1 MNSKRGQGPG
11 DNPWVKN
18 EPGSG
23 DNTPEPEPELPPSPW
38 NHPVAPPPGQ
48 PGGAQFPGTA
58 GSSPDTWGNQPSP
71 GGPAGPGA
79 QTGPGAQSGPRPGEP
94 TGWGSQISPPSL
106 RRPPPEPKRRKVP
119 SFLIPVGA
127 AVVLLALIGTG
138 LVVFLGGDDKP
149 ETVPPTPTPAPT
161 AVSTPPPPTYTP
173 PANALQVGFGV
184 SVVPADGW
192 TEYAAEKQGKQVIAP
207 DPNGKAR
214 AFFWVR
220 QRQGMTAETY
230 LLRVVEGE
238 TGPMVAQLGGPPRNL
253 PCPRDVLV
261 ECVAIAY
268 TGTKKGVKLQG
279 YVEAYRRKDGVVTA
293 IDFQSRDDFAA
304 KAKADAEIMKKSVID
319 SM

>member
-1 MNSKRGQGPG
+1 M
-11 DNPWVKN
+11 
-18 EPGSG
+18 
-23 DNTPEPEPELPPSPW
+23 
-38 NHPVAPPPGQ
+38 
-48 PGGAQFPGTA
+48 
-58 GSSPDTWGNQPSP
+58 
-71 GGPAGPGA
+71 
-79 QTGPGAQSGPRPGEP
+79 
-94 TGWGSQISPPSL
+94 
-106 RRPPPEPKRRKVP
+106 P
-119 SFLIPVGA
+119 SFLIPAGA

-138 LVVFLGGDDKP
+138 LVVFLRGDDKP